1 MLSTLSRH
9 IRLASCQVVR
19 RSLSTVSRVNRSTA
33 AQKAPET
40 HEFKAETRKLLN
52 IVARSLYTDKEVF
65 IRELISNSSDALE
78 KLRYLD
84 ATHQILSKTDAAT
97 ALGIKIELDEKNRI
111 FTISD
116 TGIGMTRDEL
126 ILNLGT
132 IARSGSKEFVTNV
145 NSADTDSKIIGQFG
159 VGFYSTFV
167 VADKVEVYSRHAD
180 ASKAEQ
186 GYRWTSEGLG
196 SFTIE
201 PSEDISRGTKIVL
214 YLKEDALDFCSLET
228 VKSAAS
234 KFSAFVDFPLS
245 ISENGK
251 VVQVNQQEALWLKPD
266 ASESQHTEF
275 FRFLGSAAHGE
286 PLYTLSFHT
295 DAPLSIKSVFYI
307 PDEAPDRWFQS
318 APKVQVALHSR
329 RVLVKKHAEE
339 IIPSW
344 LHWVRGVV
352 DCDDMPLNISRE
364 SMQDTAL
371 LKKLSTAVVR
381 RILRFLADDD
391 KKYETKYHES
401 FWRKFGFYLKA
412 GLLEDQQH
420 NSQHKE
426 QLIKLVRFS
435 TSSGPS
441 RLISLQ
447 EYVDSMGEGQKNIY
461 YIHAP
466 SREAALASPYLESL
480 ADKQV
485 LILTEDIDEFMINY
499 IASFKDHKLISVS
512 AETDVERSSSAST
525 DVSLSV
531 EEKTSLESVVKAAL
545 GEKASQVKFTDKLKA
560 SPAVVTSQISPHM
573 RKMMKNMMKDAGQSN
588 LDALD
593 GIPVTLEL
601 NENHRLV
608 RKIAEISQA
617 NPALAKIA
625 IKQLF
630 DNACIAAGMIE
641 DSRLLLANLNEMLE
655 FCVFQETRNE

>member
-1 MLSTLSRH
+1 MSP
-9 IRLASCQVVR
+9 V
-19 RSLSTVSRVNRSTA
+19 

-132 IARSGSKEFVTNV
+132 IARSGSKEFVTNA

-167 VADKVEVYSRHAD
+167 VADKVQVYSRHAD
-180 ASKAEQ
+180 ASKSEH
-186 GYRWTSEGLG
+186 GYCWTSEGLG
-196 SFTIE
+196 SFTVE
-201 PSEDISRGTKIVL
+201 PSDDIARGTRIVL
-214 YLKEDALDFCSLET
+214 HLKEDAADFCSLDT

-234 KFSAFVDFPLS
+234 KFSAFVDFPLQ

-251 VVQVNQQEALWLKPD
+251 DVQVNQQEALWLKPD
-266 ASESQHTEF
+266 ATDTQHTEF
-275 FRFLGSAAHGE
+275 FRFLGNAAHGE

-381 RILRFLADDD
+381 RILRFLADEA
-391 KKYETKYHES
+391 KKDETKYQES

-412 GLLEDQQH
+412 GLLEDQQS

-426 QLIKLVRFS
+426 QLIKLLRFGTS
-435 TSSGPS
+435 TISN
-441 RLISLQ
+441 RLVSLQ
-447 EYVDSMGEGQKNIY
+447 DYVDAMGEGQKNIY

-466 SREAALASPYLESL
+466 SRDAAMASPYLESL
-480 ADKQV
+480 SDKQV

-499 IASFKDHKLISVS
+499 IGTYKDHKLISVS
-512 AETDVERSSSAST
+512 AESDVERSAHASGEAALSA
-525 DVSLSV
+525 D
-531 EEKTSLESVVKAAL
+531 EKASLESAVKSAL
-545 GEKASQVKFTDKLKA
+545 GDKANQIKFTDKLKT

-588 LDALD
+588 TDALD

-608 RKIAEISQA
+608 KKIAEISTLQ
-617 NPALAKIA
+617 PALAKIA

-655 FCVFQETRNE
+655 FCVFQETRQ